1 MSLGVVNSPAGS
13 TNIVLN
19 TSVDPN
25 TPLVTNA
32 IGIPNPIVINL
43 VGTNVSSGTAEF
55 YPIIVNSPGSSAAKF
70 YLMNFK
76 NLSMNASTTSGNYNF
91 PSGFV
96 PFTGGGITV
105 NPVSNIVTIN
115 VSANSNTFSLTS
127 SNPGPN
133 NLSFTAIL
141 AGP

>member
-19 TSVDPN
+19 TSLDPN
-25 TPLVTNA
+25 LPLVTNA
-32 IGIPNPIVINL
+32 IGISNPTVINL
-43 VGTNVSSGTAEF
+43 VGISVSSGTAEF

-76 NLSMNASTTSGNYNF
+76 NLTMNASSNSGNYNF

-96 PFTGGGITV
+96 LFTGGAITV

-115 VSANSNTFSLTS
+115 VGANSNTFSLTS

>member
-19 TSVDPN
+19 TSLDPN
-25 TPLVTNA
+25 LPLVTNA
-32 IGIPNPIVINL
+32 IGISNPTVINL
-43 VGTNVSSGTAEF
+43 VGISVSSGTAEF

-76 NLSMNASTTSGNYNF
+76 NLTMNASSNSGNY

-96 PFTGGGITV
+96 LFTGGAITV

-115 VSANSNTFSLTS
+115 VGANSNTFSLTS